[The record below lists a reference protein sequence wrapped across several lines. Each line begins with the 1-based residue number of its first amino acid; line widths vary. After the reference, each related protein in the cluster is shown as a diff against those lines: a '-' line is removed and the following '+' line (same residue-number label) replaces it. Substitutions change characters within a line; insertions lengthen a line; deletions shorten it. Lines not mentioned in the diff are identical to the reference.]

1 MSRIVET
8 GYTISRYP
16 SSILLEKDD
25 FNYNK
30 YRDTAIQSTIAG
42 GNAPAVNE
50 YGTPIKM
57 PVKIAYGLDHA
68 LGFWWDL
75 ILCGDTNPLCDQM
88 LDDRDDE
95 VIISSQWFWPVG
107 HLVTKSQFLD
117 SFYLMLSDT
126 MLRMTDST
134 IEEYKEFGG
143 WIEGY
148 QYTMIDPRAL
158 YLILSDLDPERR
170 HMVSTGQDGELRM
183 AGILDMV
190 HTYDAQFDV
199 AVREARNINEARA
212 GTFD

>member
-16 SSILLEKDD
+16 SSILLGKDD
-25 FNYNK
+25 FSYNK
-30 YRDTAIQSTIAG
+30 YRDTVIKSAVAG
-42 GNAPAVNE
+42 GNVPCHDE
-50 YGTPIKM
+50 YGATVYIPA
-57 PVKIAYGLDHA
+57 KIAYGLDHA

-75 ILCGDTNPLCDQM
+75 ILCGEKHDNS
-88 LDDRDDE
+88 DDE

-117 SFYLMLSDT
+117 SFYLMLADT
-126 MLRMTDST
+126 MLRMTDSH
-134 IEEYKEFGG
+134 IEDAKHYGA

-148 QYTMIDPRAL
+148 QYTMIDPRSL
-158 YLILSDLDPERR
+158 YLILGDRDPERR
-170 HMVSTGQDGELRM
+170 HMVSTGEDGVLRM

-190 HTYDAQFDV
+190 HTYDAQFDA
-199 AVREARNINEARA
+199 AVREARNIHEARA

>member
-1 MSRIVET
+1 MSRIIET

-50 YGTPIKM
+50 YGTPVKI
-57 PVKIAYGLDHA
+57 PVKIAYGLDPHF
-68 LGFWWDL
+68 GFWWDL
-75 ILCGDTNPLCDQM
+75 ILCGEKHDNS
-88 LDDRDDE
+88 DDE
-95 VIISSQWFWPVG
+95 IIISSTYFWPLG
-107 HLVTKSQFLD
+107 HRVTKSQFLD

-126 MLRMTDST
+126 MLRMTDSH
-134 IEEYKEFGG
+134 IEDAKHYGG

-148 QYTMIDPRAL
+148 QYTMIDPRSL
-158 YLILSDLDPERR
+158 YLILGDRDPERR
-170 HMVSTGQDGELRM
+170 HMISTGEDGELRM

-190 HTYDAQFDV
+190 HTYDAQFDA

>member
-1 MSRIVET
+1 MSRIIET

-25 FNYNK
+25 FSYNK

-42 GNAPAVNE
+42 GNGPAVNE
-50 YGTPIKM
+50 YGVPVKI

-68 LGFWWDL
+68 FGFWWDL
-75 ILCGDTNPLCDQM
+75 ILCGEKHDNS
-88 LDDRDDE
+88 DDE
-95 VIISSQWFWPVG
+95 IIISSTYFWPVG
-107 HLVTKSQFLD
+107 HNVTKSQFLD

-126 MLRMTDST
+126 MLRMTDSH
-134 IEEYKEFGG
+134 IEDAKHYGG
-143 WIEGY
+143 WMEGH
-148 QYTMIDPRAL
+148 QYTMIDPRSL
-158 YLILSDLDPERR
+158 YLILGDRDPERR
-170 HMVSTGQDGELRM
+170 HMISTGQDGELRM

-190 HTYDAQFDV
+190 HTYDAQFDA